1 MSLNARAFRNSDM
14 TLTRSL
20 LLFLTL
26 FAFAASAL
34 VSTAADKPNFILI
47 FTDDQGYN
55 DLSCFGSKTIK
66 TPNIDKLAA
75 EGRKFTSFYVASPV
89 CTPSR
94 AALLTACYPKR
105 VGMERGV
112 IFPANKHGL
121 HTDEVTIA
129 DTLKAAGYATA
140 CVGKWHLGHR
150 KPFLPT
156 SQGFDSYYGIP
167 YSNDMNHPDNKG
179 KPRDSRDISW
189 ANQDEYVKLWK
200 TPLMQDEEIVEL
212 PVNQRTITRRYTDRA
227 IEFVTASAEAKKPFF
242 LYLPH
247 SMPHIPLFVPEDVY
261 DKDPQNAYINVIE
274 HIDTETG
281 RLVDHVRK
289 LGLTE
294 NTYII
299 FTTDNGPWL
308 RFNNHGGSALPLREG
323 KGTTFEG
330 GQRVPTV
337 MWAPGRIPAGTETA
351 DIAGS
356 IDLHPTFAKLAGASF
371 EPRGKVDGVDI
382 SDVIHG
388 KGPSPRTEFV
398 YYTSRGQLSA
408 LRQGAWKVRL
418 DRKNV
423 QLFNLVED
431 ISESKDLAAD
441 HPERVAKLKARME
454 ALDAEIT
461 AGVRPRGEWSGEGE

>member
-1 MSLNARAFRNSDM
+1 MNHSPRF
-14 TLTRSL
+14 L
-20 LLFLTL
+20 LLALTL
-26 FAFAASAL
+26 FAILATALASL
-34 VSTAADKPNFILI
+34 AADKPNFILI

-55 DLSCFGSKTIK
+55 DLGCFGSTKIK

-89 CTPSR
+89 CSPSR

-105 VGMERGV
+105 VGMEKHV
-112 IFPANKHGL
+112 IFPAHKHGL

-140 CVGKWHLGHR
+140 CIGKWHLGHR

-179 KPRDSRDISW
+179 KPRDSRDKSW
-189 ANQDEYVKLWK
+189 LNQDEYVNLWK
-200 TPLMQDEEIVEL
+200 TPLMQDEEIIEL
-212 PVNQRTITRRYTDRA
+212 PVNQRTITRRCTDRA
-227 IEFVTASAEAKKPFF
+227 IDFVSANAKQDKPFF

-261 DKDPQNAYINVIE
+261 DPDPQNAYFNVIE

-289 LGLTE
+289 LGLGD

-308 RFNNHGGSALPLREG
+308 QFKNHGGSALPLRAG

-351 DIAGS
+351 EIAGT
-356 IDLHPTFAKLAGASF
+356 IDLHPTMAKIAGAEF
-371 EPRGKVDGVDI
+371 KPRGKVDGLDI
-382 SDVIHG
+382 TDFIHG

-408 LRQGAWKVRL
+408 LRQGAWKLRIEKKKVE
-418 DRKNV
+418 
-423 QLFNLVED
+423 LFNLIED
-431 ISESKDLAAD
+431 ISESKDVAAD
-441 HPERVAKLKARME
+441 HPERVEKLKARMD

-461 AGVRPRGEWSGEGE
+461 SGVRPRGEWSEAVE